1 MNFPTSQFPKYSPCH
16 IAGIRSQG
24 GDMQREAPEQEE
36 QAQHGDQQ
44 GAQTEAGG
52 GEPLQSHHRHQD
64 PGDRLSGAEVR
75 QLQPAAAEGAAGGAE
90 Q

>member
-1 MNFPTSQFPKYSPCH
+1 MSRQ
-16 IAGIRSQG
+16 A
-24 GDMQREAPEQEE
+24 AVQEIQVE
-36 QAQHGDQQ
+36 HGDQQ
-44 GAQTEAGG
+44 GAEAETRG

-75 QLQPAAAEGAAGGAE
+75 QLQPAAAEGAAGRAE